1 MFKKFLIVFFIVYMA
16 VWVNFCGKSELKEV
30 DKITAVKLIH
40 SVTSGLIFPDSKI
53 RVKFK
58 ESLTDEQKK
67 NIEKNNK
74 DIIELEPS
82 VNGETKV
89 VSDNEI
95 EFIPKNPLK
104 KKTKYKVK
112 LNLYEIF
119 DNIKEDNVYT
129 FEIDVAGKEV
139 SSYKGNFE
147 LTDKKNPNEVFYKAK
162 ITFTSATNLNELK
175 ESLSF
180 LMYDDNNSYKV
191 DVNVKELSNR
201 EFLITTRAFKRD
213 KKPLRFKLIVKKMPV
228 DISDDFVK
236 KIVLFPLKEFKV
248 LGVRPSGDEKRV
260 VIVDFS
266 DKVNTSQNF
275 SSLINIKGLS
285 GKAKFKSVGNK
296 VIIYGNFVSDNKY
309 SIYVKGIRSVFN
321 VVCKD
326 FKGEVRFADI
336 KPNIEFLSKG
346 AFMPTSK
353 DNKLGFKTINVK
365 KVKIVVKKIFESNLG
380 QFLQDNFLL
389 YNKNELER
397 IDYYEMNR
405 VGITVLE
412 KDLIIG
418 NEKNKWIFSSI
429 DLNKLLKNGDK
440 GIYEIGLTFTKKDI
454 LYKKKLKTSYSY
466 SNYYEDPYSYGY
478 YYNHG
483 KVYKTVVLSDIGL
496 TLKVAGK
503 DVYVFA
509 NNLIDSSPISG
520 VKINLRTYQNQII
533 AEGETDSDGFL
544 KISNI
549 ESYDIYYI
557 EGIKGNQRSFIKLNK
572 MEWETSSFDIG
583 GKKVK
588 DKGLKYFIYTE
599 RGVYRPGDEVNV
611 NLILRDKTNTFPN
624 NHPVVMKVYN
634 PRNQV
639 VFNLKNTKAKD
650 GFYHFKF
657 KTDVNDPTGTWS
669 AVFFAGDYKFYHNI
683 KIETVVPERLK
694 IEIKPE
700 KKVLDYSDDTI
711 NADINVKYLFGAPG
725 SGLNAEAKIIF
736 EHYNKSFKK
745 FKGFSFTN
753 GQVKFN
759 KLEYKAFSGKLDSN
773 GNAKIK
779 FELPDFS
786 NVSSSVSAVISV
798 KAFEKSGKFTQRD
811 SYIMINPYKYYL
823 GIRLPNMDYGYAEV
837 GKKMGIDVIMVDKDG
852 KPVIGKTIK
861 YKIYRNERVWWW
873 EYDDSVSYKLK
884 FKKDRRTEVIDE
896 GEFIS
901 KPQPYVLNFKPNQ
914 TGKYLIEVFSDEE
927 NSQRSSTFF
936 SVSFWGDTSNVKN
949 AGVLVLKTDK
959 KEYEIG
965 DTAKLIFPCPED
977 STILF
982 TLEKKDKILMKK
994 IIRNNKAEK
1003 ERVVEIKLTKD
1014 MLPNVYASV
1023 SIIQPHSHTLNDRPI
1038 RLYGI
1043 IPIKVKDSNTR
1054 IKVDLI
1060 TNKVFKPGKK
1070 FKVKIKTNIKRKV
1083 QYTIAVVDEGLLSL
1097 TDFKTPNPWNSF
1109 YSKQMLLVNTY
1120 DLYSYVIGANKNDFS
1135 KLFAIG
1141 GDAAIQLKAR
1151 KKRFRKSLLDLN
1163 KAKRFKAVSM
1173 FKGPL
1178 FTNDN
1183 GEGEVEFKMPNYF
1196 GAVRVMVVVVD
1207 KSSYGSV
1214 EKTVPVKDDIVL
1226 ITSLPRV
1233 IGVGDQFILS
1243 ANTFI
1248 TNDKIKKGVVKCN
1261 VSGPLEIVGKDKKS
1275 LMLSGDK
1282 KEIMSE
1288 FVVRA
1293 KNEIG
1298 VGKIEVNVKS
1308 GKFSAV
1314 YKTEISV
1321 RANSPRIFGIDNYE
1335 LKPDS
1340 KRKIIIPNKGI
1351 KGTNTA
1357 KLIISTVKKLNITH
1371 RYSYLIK
1378 YPYGCIE
1385 QTVSSVF
1392 PQLFLKDY
1400 FAADY
1405 LDKKRMDDNINQG
1418 IERLNKFQI
1427 FDGSLSYW
1435 PGEKSSNEWGSIYG
1449 AHFLIEAK
1457 KRGYYIDGDL
1467 YNSLINYLFKKAD
1480 NDNNEK
1486 YWIARA
1492 YRLYVL
1498 SMTKNKNISA
1508 MNLLKENGFKKMDN
1522 VSKWLLIGA
1531 YYNCGYKDLARN
1543 LALQTST
1550 DVIDYKYSYYSY
1562 GSSLRDYAMILDVL
1576 NLTGFRKTEADRI
1589 YDLLIKS
1596 LSSDSWY
1603 STQTLGYS
1611 LLSIG
1616 KYFEKNF
1623 KPKDN
1628 KNILKGFIKVKGSD
1642 KINIDSNSN
1651 IVSLKIKKGFGKT
1664 AEIFIDKTTSSKR
1677 IFVSLEWSAIP
1688 LLPEPPKASR
1698 IKVGVIYLDENG
1710 KAIDVSSLKRGKSFW
1725 VFGGVKLTDKYTDT
1739 LNDVAFVYMLPA
1751 GWEVENPRMKRINTV
1766 FYDMIKKKLSNYRYL
1781 DIRDDRLIYFF
1792 NIDNYDKTAYFL
1804 FKVNAVNPGSFIL
1817 PPMTAEAMYDRRYY
1831 AIGKAKRIEV
1841 K

>member
-1 MFKKFLIVFFIVYMA
+1 MFKKILIVIFIVYLA
-16 VWVNFCGKSELKEV
+16 LWVNFCGKSELKEV
-30 DKITAVKLIH
+30 DRLTAAKLIH

-53 RVKFK
+53 KVKFK
-58 ESLTDEQKK
+58 KSLTDEQKE
-67 NIEKNNK
+67 NIEKNDKN
-74 DIIELEPS
+74 IIELEPN
-82 VNGETKV
+82 VKGETKV

-95 EFIPKNPLK
+95 EFVPKNPLK

-119 DNIKEDNVYT
+119 NNVKEKNVYT

-139 SSYKGNFE
+139 SFYKGGFE
-147 LTDKKNPNEVFYKAK
+147 LTDKKDPNEVFYKAK
-162 ITFTSATNLNELK
+162 ITFTSATNLDDLK
-175 ESLSF
+175 KSLSF
-180 LMYDDNNSYKV
+180 FMYDDDNHSYGV
-191 DVNVKELSNR
+191 DINIKELTNR
-201 EFLITTRAFKRD
+201 DFLITTKALKRD
-213 KKPLRFKLIVKKMPV
+213 KKVLRFKLIIKKMPV
-228 DISDDFVK
+228 DISNDFVK

-248 LGVRPSGDEKRV
+248 LGVRPSGNENRY
-260 VIVDFS
+260 IIIDFS

-275 SSLINIKGLS
+275 SSLINIKGYR
-285 GKAKFKSVGNK
+285 GKIKFKAVGNK
-296 VIIYGNFVSDNKY
+296 VIVYGDFASDSKY
-309 SIYVKGIRSVFN
+309 SVNVKGIRSEFN
-321 VVCKD
+321 VVCED
-326 FKGEVRFADI
+326 FKGEIKFADI
-336 KPNIEFLSKG
+336 KPDIEFLSKG

-380 QFLQDNFLL
+380 QFLQSNFLL
-389 YNKNELER
+389 YDKKETDKT
-397 IDYYEMNR
+397 DYYEMNR

-418 NEKNKWIFSSI
+418 KEKNKWVFSNI
-429 DLNKLLKNGDK
+429 DLNKLLKKGDK
-440 GIYEIGLTFTKKDI
+440 GIYEIGLSFTKKDI
-454 LYKKKLKTSYSY
+454 LYAKKSKTGYYY
-466 SNYYEDPYSYGY
+466 SNYYDDPNSYGY

-483 KVYKTVVLSDIGL
+483 KVYKTVILSDIGL
-496 TLKVAGK
+496 TLKVAG
-503 DVYVFA
+503 DNVYVFA
-509 NNLIDSSPISG
+509 NNLVDSSPIPG
-520 VKINLRTYQNQII
+520 VKIILRTYQNQII
-533 AEGETDSDGFL
+533 KEGETDSEGVV

-549 ESYDIYYI
+549 DSNSIYYI
-557 EGIKGNQRSFIKLNK
+557 EGIKANQRSFIKLSK
-572 MEWETSSFDIG
+572 MQWETSSFDIS
-583 GKKVK
+583 GKKIE
-588 DKGLKYFIYTE
+588 DKGLKHFIYTE

-611 NLILRDKTNTFPN
+611 NLILRDKTNTFPD

-639 VFNLKNTKAKD
+639 VFNFKNTKAKD

-694 IEIKPE
+694 LEIKPE
-700 KKVLDYSDDTI
+700 KKVLDYSDDII

-725 SGLNAEAKIIF
+725 SGLKAEAKIIF
-736 EHYNKSFKK
+736 ENYNKKFKK
-745 FKGFSFTN
+745 FKGFLFTN
-753 GQVKFN
+753 EQVKFN
-759 KLEYKAFSGKLDSN
+759 KLEYDAFSGNLDSN
-773 GNAKIK
+773 GNAKIR

-786 NVSSSVSAVISV
+786 SVPSGVSATIRV
-798 KAFEKSGKFTQRD
+798 KAFEKSGKFSQRD
-811 SYIMINPYKYYL
+811 GYVMINPFRYYL

-837 GKKMGIDVIMVDKDG
+837 GKKMGIELIMVDKDG

-873 EYDDSVSYKLK
+873 EYDDSVTYKLK
-884 FKKDRRTEVIDE
+884 FKKDRRTELVDE

-901 KPQPYVLNFKPNQ
+901 KPQPNVIDFKPNQ
-914 TGKYLIEVFSDEE
+914 TGKYMIEVFTDEE
-927 NSQRSSTFF
+927 YSQKSSTFF

-982 TLEKKDKILMKK
+982 TIEKKDKVLIKK
-994 IIRNNKAEK
+994 VIRNSKAKREK
-1003 ERVVEIKLTKD
+1003 VMNIKLTKD

-1023 SIIQPHSHTLNDRPI
+1023 SIIQPHTHTLNDRPI

-1043 IPIKVKDSNTR
+1043 IPIRVKDPNTK

-1060 TNKVFKPGKK
+1060 TNKFFKPGKK
-1070 FKVKIKTNIKRKV
+1070 FNVKIKTNLKRKV

-1097 TDFKTPNPWNSF
+1097 TDFESPNPWKSF

-1141 GDAAIQLKAR
+1141 GDEAYAV
-1151 KKRFRKSLLDLN
+1151 KKKEFRKSMLDLN

-1178 FTNDN
+1178 FTNDR
-1183 GEGEVEFKMPNYF
+1183 GEGEVEFKMPDYF

-1207 KSSYGSV
+1207 KSSYGSA
-1214 EKTVPVKDDIVL
+1214 EKTVPVKDDMVL

-1233 IGVGDQFILS
+1233 IGVGDEFILS

-1248 TNDKIKKGVVKCN
+1248 TNKKIKNGVVKCS
-1261 VSGPLEIVGKDKKS
+1261 VSGPLEIVGKSKKS
-1275 LMLSGDK
+1275 IVFSADK
-1282 KEIMSE
+1282 KEVMSE
-1288 FVVRA
+1288 FIIRA
-1293 KNEIG
+1293 KKEIG
-1298 VGKIEVNVKS
+1298 VAKIDVNVES
-1308 GKFSAV
+1308 GKFKAV

-1321 RANSPRIFGIDNYE
+1321 RANSPRVYGIDSYE
-1335 LKPDS
+1335 LQPDS
-1340 KRKIIIPNKGI
+1340 KKEIIIPNKGI

-1357 KLIISTVKKLNITH
+1357 KLVISTIKKLNITH
-1371 RYSYLIK
+1371 RYSYLIR

-1427 FDGSLSYW
+1427 FDGSFSYW

-1449 AHFLIEAK
+1449 AHFLVEAK

-1467 YNSLINYLFKKAD
+1467 YYNLLTYLFKKAD

-1486 YWIARA
+1486 YWISRA

-1498 SMTKNKNISA
+1498 SMTERKNISA
-1508 MNLLKENGFKKMDN
+1508 MNLLKESGFKKMDN
-1522 VSKWLLIGA
+1522 VSRWLLIGA
-1531 YYNCGYKDLARN
+1531 YYNCGYKDLARD

-1550 DVIDYKYSYYSY
+1550 DVNDYKYSYYSY

-1576 NLTGFRKTEADRI
+1576 NLTEFRKTEADRI
-1589 YDLLIKS
+1589 YDLLVKS

-1616 KYFEKNF
+1616 KYFEKHF
-1623 KPKDN
+1623 KPKNN
-1628 KNILKGFIKVKGSD
+1628 KNILKGYIKISGSD
-1642 KINIDSNSN
+1642 KIKIDSNSN

-1664 AEIFIDKTTSSKR
+1664 AELFIDKTTSSKR

-1688 LLPEPPKASR
+1688 VLPEPPRASR

-1710 KAIDVSSLKRGKSFW
+1710 KIIEISNLKRGKSFW
-1725 VFGGVKLTDKYTDT
+1725 VFGGVKLIDKYTDS
-1739 LNDVAFVYMLPA
+1739 LNDLAFVYMLPA
-1751 GWEVENPRMKRINTV
+1751 GWEVENPRMKRINTG
-1766 FYDMIKKKLSNYRYL
+1766 FYDRIKNKLSRYRYL

-1804 FKVNAVNPGSFIL
+1804 FKVNAVNPGSYIL
-1817 PPMTAEAMYDRRYY
+1817 PPMSAEAMYDRRYY
-1831 AIGKAKRIEV
+1831 AIGKAIRVEV